1 MKTSVEDRNRCRPMT
16 LSDLHRVTSI
26 EQSVAAFPWTSGN
39 FSDCLDAGYE
49 CWVMEMNGQ
58 VGAYLIMS
66 VGGGDAHLLNLAVE
80 SQQQRLGLGRHLLR
94 KACLDASR
102 LGASRIQLE
111 VRPSNEGARALY
123 KEEGFKELAVRKDYY
138 RSQGLK
144 EDAFVMELGLKSNP
158 D

>member
-1 MKTSVEDRNRCRPMT
+1 MKTTVEDRNRCRPMT

-39 FSDCLDAGYE
+39 FSD

-144 EDAFVMELGLKSNP
+144 EDAFVMELGLGFGP